1 MVGSFEEV
9 IEEIK
14 SAGNESE
21 LMSAIDHFLSRVRE
35 RNNLYSEA
43 GNILNMIISLRVAA
57 VENLS
62 EQALKNVRVAL
73 EVLRQ
78 YREQSPRS
86 LF

>member
-21 LMSAIDHFLSRVRE
+21 LMSAIDDFLSRVRE

-57 VENLS
+57 AENLS